1 MGSLQ
6 PWDHDADVGIEIIG
20 DPGSPCDVRTSGNRC
35 FDVFKAMH
43 ARFEKMYVGKDNS
56 YYLAQVGDSRGHY
69 VVYNPNSNEKFQK
82 ASSWYGTCKK
92 DESGVLSESWTS
104 CFAKLKKAGTYS
116 SGSTQFDLSFSIVRR
131 FRKKEKMLINGHVF
145 RGG

>member
-20 DPGSPCDVRTSGNRC
+20 DPGSPCDVRTPGNRC
-35 FDVFKAMH
+35 YDVFKAMH

-69 VVYNPNSNEKFQK
+69 VVYNPNSNEKFKK
-82 ASSWYGTCKK
+82 AAAWYGTCDH
-92 DESGVLSESWTS
+92 DEYAILRESWTS
-104 CFAKLKKAGTYS
+104 CFAKLKKAGTWL

-131 FRKKEKMLINGHVF
+131 FQKKEKMLINGHVF